1 MTRILITPW
10 RRLVQVAGLLI
21 AGPWLAV
28 GLLQCPYRV
37 PFVSCLSCPTTI
49 CPGRWLFLPALLAIV
64 VSQVV
69 QSRLFCGW
77 FCPLGFIQDALAALC
92 RRGRPP
98 TPGPALDRAAR
109 WIKVAILAAIA
120 VILIRAPDERAYDYV
135 VRAPHW
141 LDLEAPRVAAALG
154 LARYPARW
162 AMVGIG
168 LVGSL
173 AVARFWCRY
182 LCPLGAALALT
193 RPLARRT
200 LHRDD
205 SHCRECTACSRAC
218 TMHTAPG
225 STECIACGECA
236 DACPSGALS
245 SRRTPATEPDASP
258 TASPAGDAATPIEAE
273 S

>member
-1 MTRILITPW
+1 MTRALITPW

-28 GLLQCPYRV
+28 GLLQCPFRV
-37 PFVSCLSCPTTI
+37 PFVSCLSCPTTV
-49 CPGRWLFLPALLAIV
+49 CPGRWLFLPMLLALI

-69 QSRLFCGW
+69 HSRLFCGW

-98 TPGPALDRAAR
+98 THGPAFDRAAR
-109 WIKVAILAAIA
+109 WVKLAILVGIA
-120 VILIRAPDERAYDYV
+120 VILIRAPDERPYDYV

-154 LARYPARW
+154 LARYPLRW
-162 AMVGIG
+162 ALVGIG
-168 LVGSL
+168 LLGSL

-182 LCPLGAALALT
+182 LCPLGAALALA
-193 RPLARRT
+193 RPLARRS
-200 LHRDD
+200 LHHDTR
-205 SHCRECTACSRAC
+205 HCHDCTACSRAC

-225 STECIACGECA
+225 SAECIACWECA
-236 DACPSGALS
+236 DACPSHAIA
-245 SRRTPATEPDASP
+245 SRRKQPPNVDATA
-258 TASPAGDAATPIEAE
+258 AATRPDEADAPTGAKP
-273 S
+273 